1 MAEKTYYTPSQ
12 FGFEKEI
19 QKRLEWWNKL
29 KDRQLK
35 EHETSPEE
43 E

>member
-1 MAEKTYYTPSQ
+1 VPSQ

-29 KDRQLK
+29 KQRQTK
-35 EHETSPEE
+35 EQQKSSEE